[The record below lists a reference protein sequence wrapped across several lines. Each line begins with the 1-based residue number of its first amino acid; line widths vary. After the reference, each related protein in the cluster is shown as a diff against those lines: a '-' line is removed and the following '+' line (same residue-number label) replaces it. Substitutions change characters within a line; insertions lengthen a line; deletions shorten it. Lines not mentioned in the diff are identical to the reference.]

1 MIPVAFGGGGGLMS
15 RGLERS
21 RALVPNAR
29 SAGMGLG
36 EQLLQVATGSPVHER
51 WRPPR
56 IQFGPETRKA
66 NTRIH
71 EQLGEEHHFSNLA
84 PRDPNGQSSYVGRDG
99 EFP

>member
-1 MIPVAFGGGGGLMS
+1 MTNVS
-15 RGLERS
+15 RTG
-21 RALVPNAR
+21 ALKSAGSDVK